1 MYKLRERRTDTKKNK
16 EIIRKLI
23 KIDKQ
28 IEQAKINLLVEEEK
42 LRLWK
47 IKEYKKLKIRQEKAL
62 KLRIKKANAKKE
74 LLK

>member
-28 IEQAKINLLVEEEK
+28 IKEAKINLLVEEEK
-42 LRLWK
+42 LRLYK
-47 IKEYKKLKIRQEKAL
+47 IKEYKKLKIRQENAL
-62 KLRIKKANAKKE
+62 KLRIKKAR
-74 LLK
+74 LKNE

>member
-16 EIIRKLI
+16 EIIRKLV

-28 IEQAKINLLVEEEK
+28 IKDAKINLLVEKEK

-47 IKEYKKLKIRQEKAL
+47 IKEAKKLKIRQEKAL
-62 KLRIKKANAKKE
+62 KLRIKQAR
-74 LLK
+74 LKNE

>member
-47 IKEYKKLKIRQEKAL
+47 IKEYKKMKIRQEKAL
-62 KLRIKKANAKKE
+62 KLIIKKDR
-74 LLK
+74 LKNEN